1 MSERDQKLAAF
12 DKLEETYPTTK
23 AGSSERYAAETFTV
37 GFLRWCGYRWLAE
50 VLESQLLNARSPAQ
64 SEYALKTILAA
75 AKTLTQRT
83 PEGDAENG

>member
-12 DKLEETYPTTK
+12 DKLEEAYLKTHP
-23 AGSSERYAAETFTV
+23 GSAERGAAETFTV
-37 GFLRWCGYRWLAE
+37 GFLRWCGYRWLAD
-50 VLESQLLNARSPAQ
+50 VLESQIWNARSHTQ

-83 PEGDAENG
+83 PEGDTENA